1 MIAHRLS
8 TIRNADKIVVMHKGE
23 VVEEGDHKSL
33 MEAQGTYYSLVEQQN
48 LRRAEEEERLAFEQ
62 HVNSDGLLAPQS
74 EENERLA
81 VRKRASTLISL
92 TPSITAALYGKKK
105 DELIDQDDEQDEKTA
120 GKKTKVNAAMEA
132 KMHCNY
138 DAFFR

>member
-23 VVEEGDHKSL
+23 VVEEGDHRSL

-48 LRRAEEEERLAFEQ
+48 LRKAEEEERLAFEQ
-62 HVNSDGLLAPQS
+62 HANRNGLLAPQP
-74 EENERLA
+74 EGNERLA

-105 DELIDQDDEQDEKTA
+105 DELIDQDDEQKEKN
-120 GKKTKVNAAMEA
+120 KVNAAMDA
-132 KMHCNY
+132 KMHCNCHPL
-138 DAFFR
+138 FR